1 MSRSN
6 SCIFLVFYRDSAT
19 WDSYIQVCTVDA
31 TIKRLNMFGMKS
43 DGTCLDEDT
52 SLGYTT
58 KDGFSLKCIS
68 AKGAVEQYFVFKFHT
83 FT

>member
-1 MSRSN
+1 
-6 SCIFLVFYRDSAT
+6 
-19 WDSYIQVCTVDA
+19 
-31 TIKRLNMFGMKS
+31 MFGMKS

-52 SLGYTT
+52 SLDYTT

-68 AKGAVEQYFVFKFHT
+68 AKGALEQYFVFEFHT